1 MIFPDNQWDH
11 ALNSDLT
18 SPEGGGQDAPPPM
31 DASDGVTS
39 RGLRISHRLLF
50 EHNPVPMWVYDAQT
64 LNIIAVNAAALAQY
78 GYTRE
83 EFVSLSLFDLHH
95 PSDAAQLHK
104 HMDLAAHE
112 KHAPTAWRHRD
123 RNGELIEVETV
134 TEEIEVE
141 DFHVRVAFVRDMT
154 ALRRAERA
162 QNELAQQLN
171 LALESISDSILTV
184 DPEWRFLSLNSQA
197 QKLLDRSGDQ
207 LLGRNIWEAFPET
220 VGSVFQ
226 LELKRAMAQ
235 SCTVSF
241 EDFYAPLGAWMSV
254 TAYPTAQG
262 LTVYFRDLTQKHA
275 ADQRLSEEHETLRA
289 VVNSSSDCIFITDA
303 DGLIQLL
310 NPAAEHVFG
319 RSQESLLDQ
328 AIEVLLP
335 LRYRVAH
342 CEHRRRFVASGATNL
357 MMGLGMV
364 KGLHANGHE
373 LDLEGTISQVTVQGN
388 VRLIVGLKNVGE
400 RLEMQANFQ
409 KSRAQLAS
417 LTNRC
422 MTQEKTLVK
431 GIAQVMHD
439 QVGQTMAA
447 IRMAHETIVTLQNDH
462 ASADMARLQVQL
474 GTLIGQAIRQVRQ
487 VLVDLRPPLLEEH
500 GLAAALDNEL
510 RNRSLAHQFIDISMH
525 VPTKVDRMRWPPEVE
540 YAAFMVVRE
549 GVENALRHSGA
560 STVSVRMTGAKK
572 FLKIE
577 VGDNG
582 VGIKPGESLRVGHL
596 GILGMQER
604 ASAVGASI
612 KIDAG
617 KLSGV
622 RVIFSWRP
630 SLGSGVDL

>member
-1 MIFPDNQWDH
+1 M
-11 ALNSDLT
+11 
-18 SPEGGGQDAPPPM
+18 DAP
-31 DASDGVTS
+31 DDVTS

-64 LNIIAVNAAALAQY
+64 LNMLAVNAAALAQY
-78 GYTRE
+78 GYSRE
-83 EFVSLSLFDLHH
+83 EFVSLTLLDLHH
-95 PSDAAQLHK
+95 PDDAAQLRK
-104 HMDLAAHE
+104 HLDLAAHE
-112 KHAPTAWRHRD
+112 KHAPTAWRHRN
-123 RNGELIEVETV
+123 RNGEWIEVETV

-141 DFHVRVAFVRDMT
+141 GVHARVALVRDMT

-162 QNELAQQLN
+162 ENELAQQLN
-171 LALESISDSILTV
+171 RTLESISDSFLML
-184 DPEWRFLSLNSQA
+184 DPEWRFLYLNSQA
-197 QKLLDRSGDQ
+197 EKLLNRSRDK
-207 LLGRNIWEAFPET
+207 LLGRNIWEAFPEA
-220 VGSVFQ
+220 VGTVFQ
-226 LELKRAMAQ
+226 LEYERAMAQ
-235 SCTVSF
+235 FCTVSF
-241 EDFYAPLGAWMSV
+241 ETFYAPLGAWMSV
-254 TAYPTAQG
+254 TAYPTEQG
-262 LTVYFRDLTQKHA
+262 LAVYFRDVTQKHA
-275 ADQRLSEEHETLRA
+275 ADQRSNEERETLRA
-289 VVNSSSDCIFITDA
+289 VVNTSSDGILITDA

-335 LRYRVAH
+335 PRYRVAH
-342 CEHRRRFVASGATNL
+342 CEHRRRFVASGASNR
-357 MMGLGMV
+357 MMGLGIV
-364 KGLHANGHE
+364 KGLHADGHE
-373 LDLEGTISQVTVQGN
+373 IDLEGTISQVTVQGN
-388 VRLIVGLKNVGE
+388 ILLIVGLKNVSE

-417 LTNRC
+417 LTHRF

-447 IRMAHETIVTLQNDH
+447 IRMAHETIVTLQNGH
-462 ASADMARLQVQL
+462 ASADMARLQAQL

-525 VPTKVDRMRWPPEVE
+525 VPPKVDRMRWPAEVE

-549 GVENALRHSGA
+549 AVENALRHSGA
-560 STVSVRMTGAKK
+560 STVSVRITGAEK

-582 VGIKPGESLRVGHL
+582 VGIKQGESLRVGHL

-604 ASAVGASI
+604 ASAVGASV

-617 KLSGV
+617 KLSGA
-622 RVIFSWRP
+622 RVTFSWRHT
-630 SLGSGVDL
+630 LVWGGGDL

>member
-1 MIFPDNQWDH
+1 MDVPD
-11 ALNSDLT
+11 
-18 SPEGGGQDAPPPM
+18 E
-31 DASDGVTS
+31 VTS

-64 LNIIAVNAAALAQY
+64 LKMLAVNAAALAQY
-78 GYTRE
+78 GYSRE
-83 EFVSLSLFDLHH
+83 EFVSLTLLDLHH
-95 PSDAAQLHK
+95 PNDEAQLRK
-104 HMDLAAHE
+104 HLDLAVHE
-112 KHAPTAWRHRD
+112 KHAPTAWRHRN
-123 RNGELIEVETV
+123 RNGEWIEVETV
-134 TEEIEVE
+134 TEEVEVE
-141 DFHVRVAFVRDMT
+141 GIHARVALVRDMT

-171 LALESISDSILTV
+171 RTLESISDAFLTL
-184 DPEWRFLSLNSQA
+184 DPEWRFLYLNSQA
-197 QKLLDRSGDQ
+197 ERLINRSRDQ
-207 LLGRNIWEAFPET
+207 LLGRNIWDAFPESA
-220 VGSVFQ
+220 GSVFQ
-226 LELKRAMAQ
+226 LELKRAIAQ

-254 TAYPTAQG
+254 TAYPTEQG
-262 LTVYFRDLTQKHA
+262 LAVYCRDVTQKHA
-275 ADQRLSEEHETLRA
+275 ADQRLSEERETLRA
-289 VVNSSSDCIFITDA
+289 VVNTSSDGILITDA

-335 LRYRVAH
+335 LRYRAAH
-342 CEHRRRFVASGATNL
+342 CEHRRRFVASGASNR
-357 MMGLGMV
+357 MMGLGIV
-364 KGLHANGHE
+364 KGLHADGHE
-373 LDLEGTISQVTVQGN
+373 IDLEGTISQVTVQGN
-388 VRLIVGLKNVGE
+388 VLLIVGLKNVGE

-417 LTNRC
+417 LTHRF

-447 IRMAHETIVTLQNDH
+447 IRMAHETIVTLQNGH
-462 ASADMARLQVQL
+462 VSADMTRLQAQL

-549 GVENALRHSGA
+549 AVENALRHSGA
-560 STVSVRMTGAKK
+560 STVSVRITGAEK

-617 KLSGV
+617 KLSGA
-622 RVIFSWRP
+622 RVTFRWRHT
-630 SLGSGVDL
+630 LGWGGDL

>member
-1 MIFPDNQWDH
+1 
-11 ALNSDLT
+11 
-18 SPEGGGQDAPPPM
+18 
-31 DASDGVTS
+31 
-39 RGLRISHRLLF
+39 
-50 EHNPVPMWVYDAQT
+50 MWVYDAQT
-64 LNIIAVNAAALAQY
+64 LNMLAVNAAALAQY
-78 GYTRE
+78 GYSRE
-83 EFVSLSLFDLHH
+83 EFVSLSLLDLHH
-95 PSDAAQLHK
+95 PDDAAQLRK
-104 HMDLAAHE
+104 HLDLAAHE
-112 KHAPTAWRHRD
+112 KHAPTAWRHRN
-123 RNGELIEVETV
+123 RNGEWIEVETV

-141 DFHVRVAFVRDMT
+141 GVHARVALVRDMT
-154 ALRRAERA
+154 ALRRAERT

-171 LALESISDSILTV
+171 RTLESISDSFFTL
-184 DPEWRFLSLNSQA
+184 DNDRRFSYLNSQA
-197 QKLLDRSGDQ
+197 EKVLNRSRDQ
-207 LLGRNIWEAFPET
+207 LLGRNIWEAFPEAAGT
-220 VGSVFQ
+220 IFQ
-226 LELKRAMAQ
+226 LEYERAMTQ

-241 EDFYAPLGAWMSV
+241 ETFYAPLGVWFSV
-254 TAYPTAQG
+254 TAYPFAQG
-262 LTVYFRDLTQKHA
+262 LAVYFRDVTQKHA
-275 ADQRLSEEHETLRA
+275 ADQRLIEERETLRA
-289 VVNSSSDCIFITDA
+289 VVNASSDGILITDA

-310 NPAAEHVFG
+310 NPAAEYVFG

-328 AIEVLLP
+328 SIEVLLP

-342 CEHRRRFVASGATNL
+342 CEHRQRFVASGASNR
-357 MMGLGMV
+357 MMGLGIV
-364 KGLHANGHE
+364 KGLHADGHE
-373 LDLEGTISQVTVQGN
+373 IDLEGTISQVTVQGN
-388 VRLIVGLKNVGE
+388 ILLIVGLKNVGE

-417 LTNRC
+417 LTHRF

-447 IRMAHETIVTLQNDH
+447 IRMAHETIVTLQNGQ
-462 ASADMARLQVQL
+462 ASADMARLQAQL

-510 RNRSLAHQFIDISMH
+510 RNRSLAHQFIDISLH
-525 VPTKVDRMRWPPEVE
+525 VPPKVDRMRWPPEVE

-549 GVENALRHSGA
+549 AVENALRHSGA
-560 STVSVRMTGAKK
+560 STVSVRMTGAEK

-617 KLSGV
+617 KLSGA
-622 RVIFSWRP
+622 RVTFSWRHTL
-630 SLGSGVDL
+630 SWGG